1 MEYFFHILV
10 VIQINVI
17 LAVSLNLIS
26 GYCGLLSLAHSAFY
40 GIGAYTAA
48 LMWQYFGI
56 ASLSLNILIGCFV
69 SSVLSLLLTYPS
81 IKGVHDDFFVISTVG
96 FQIIVFNIFNNC
108 VSFTNGPLGISGIP
122 FPSILTLSI
131 DTSLK
136 YFFFSLF
143 FTIIIYVFVNRLV
156 KSPFGLIIRGIREDE
171 IFTMSAGKNINK
183 YKILVSIISCSVAS
197 IAGVLYG
204 HYSSFVDPSSFTINE
219 SIFLISII
227 IIGGIAN
234 IKGSILGAI
243 ILIILPELFR
253 FVGMPIS
260 VAANLRQILYGSA
273 LVLFMMFRPHGLIGE
288 YNFTNK
294 TI

>member
-1 MEYFFHILV
+1 
-10 VIQINVI
+10 
-17 LAVSLNLIS
+17 
-26 GYCGLLSLAHSAFY
+26 
-40 GIGAYTAA
+40 
-48 LMWQYFGI
+48 
-56 ASLSLNILIGCFV
+56 
-69 SSVLSLLLTYPS
+69 
-81 IKGVHDDFFVISTVG
+81 
-96 FQIIVFNIFNNC
+96 
-108 VSFTNGPLGISGIP
+108 
-122 FPSILTLSI
+122 
-131 DTSLK
+131 
-136 YFFFSLF
+136 
-143 FTIIIYVFVNRLV
+143 
-156 KSPFGLIIRGIREDE
+156 
-171 IFTMSAGKNINK
+171 
-183 YKILVSIISCSVAS
+183 
-197 IAGVLYG
+197 
-204 HYSSFVDPSSFTINE
+204 VDPSSFTINE